1 MAEYQMNT
9 NQEPPKK
16 KSQRFKYLI
25 YIVVVLVAT
34 AISLVI
40 SLWGD
45 NFNDAMTAFSQSDWR
60 YVLLTFGV
68 VALTYCIE
76 ALILV
81 IFCRLYTR
89 KYRFHQGFA
98 CALVG
103 QFYSDVTP
111 GSSGGQ
117 VMQVYTMKSQGI
129 LVSNGASIMVMFFIL
144 YQSALIIFGGV
155 ALIFEWNTM
164 IGINPVITLFDYS
177 FTVPMWPLIIIGF
190 VINLSVI
197 LILFVMSYSHRLH
210 NFILHY
216 VIGFLGKIHLLK
228 HPDKTRESLRVQVEN
243 FKIEL
248 RRLQSNIPVL
258 ILLFTLFLILIFFRF
273 SVPYFCGLA
282 MHAWGEDTHFVFVSL
297 KNYGNSMVRASFL
310 MAFHQMV
317 TGLIPLPGSAG
328 VAEIFYNA
336 IFTNFFGSSQGV
348 ISATQI
354 LWRSATFHIV
364 LLISGVVSAFYHS
377 RGGAAPEFAS
387 RKTYVTLQL
396 ETFDERKRSA
406 DTMYETSQFSRK
418 EMQRRLTATFR
429 KKSEEEAGA
438 LTTQDPINSHTTDL
452 SSTYMKVGQEPEK
465 EQRRSRRRNTE
476 TSPLP
481 IQEEKPKKVKRK
493 KEKKKKD
500 QSEES
505 GWSNWEI

>member
-1 MAEYQMNT
+1 MAEYQINT

-45 NFNDAMTAFSQSDWR
+45 NFNDAMTAFSQADWR
-60 YVLLTFGV
+60 YVLVTFGV
-68 VALTYCIE
+68 VILTYCIE

-89 KYRFHQGFA
+89 KYRFHQGLA

-144 YQSALIIFGGV
+144 YQSALIMFGGV

-164 IGINPVITLFDYS
+164 IGINPVISLFDHS
-177 FTVPMWPLIIIGF
+177 FTIPMWPLIIIGF

-216 VIGFLGKIHLLK
+216 IIGFLGKIHLLK

-258 ILLFTLFLILIFFRF
+258 ILLFTLFLII
-273 SVPYFCGLA
+273 
-282 MHAWGEDTHFVFVSL
+282 
-297 KNYGNSMVRASFL
+297 
-310 MAFHQMV
+310 
-317 TGLIPLPGSAG
+317 I
-328 VAEIFYNA
+328 
-336 IFTNFFGSSQGV
+336 FGSELPLST
-348 ISATQI
+348 SNF
-354 LWRSATFHIV
+354 TF
-364 LLISGVVSAFYHS
+364 
-377 RGGAAPEFAS
+377 
-387 RKTYVTLQL
+387 K
-396 ETFDERKRSA
+396 
-406 DTMYETSQFSRK
+406 
-418 EMQRRLTATFR
+418 
-429 KKSEEEAGA
+429 
-438 LTTQDPINSHTTDL
+438 
-452 SSTYMKVGQEPEK
+452 
-465 EQRRSRRRNTE
+465 
-476 TSPLP
+476 
-481 IQEEKPKKVKRK
+481 
-493 KEKKKKD
+493 
-500 QSEES
+500 
-505 GWSNWEI
+505 

>member
-89 KYRFHQGFA
+89 KYRFHQGLA

-190 VINLSVI
+190 IINLSV
-197 LILFVMSYSHRLH
+197 YC
-210 NFILHY
+210 Y
-216 VIGFLGKIHLLK
+216 
-228 HPDKTRESLRVQVEN
+228 
-243 FKIEL
+243 
-248 RRLQSNIPVL
+248 
-258 ILLFTLFLILIFFRF
+258 
-273 SVPYFCGLA
+273 
-282 MHAWGEDTHFVFVSL
+282 
-297 KNYGNSMVRASFL
+297 
-310 MAFHQMV
+310 
-317 TGLIPLPGSAG
+317 
-328 VAEIFYNA
+328 
-336 IFTNFFGSSQGV
+336 
-348 ISATQI
+348 IST
-354 LWRSATFHIV
+354 
-364 LLISGVVSAFYHS
+364 
-377 RGGAAPEFAS
+377 
-387 RKTYVTLQL
+387 
-396 ETFDERKRSA
+396 
-406 DTMYETSQFSRK
+406 
-418 EMQRRLTATFR
+418 
-429 KKSEEEAGA
+429 
-438 LTTQDPINSHTTDL
+438 
-452 SSTYMKVGQEPEK
+452 
-465 EQRRSRRRNTE
+465 
-476 TSPLP
+476 
-481 IQEEKPKKVKRK
+481 
-493 KEKKKKD
+493 
-500 QSEES
+500 
-505 GWSNWEI
+505 